1 MKNRLLCQLI
11 ADAADRPVLAGPVEA
26 TAVGNLLV
34 QLLARG
40 GAVDL
45 REVRAVVRDTF
56 EIARYEPRDAAR
68 WRQRMG
74 G

>member
-1 MKNRLLCQLI
+1 MPLI
-11 ADAADRPVLAGPVEA
+11 ADAADRPCSPGR
-26 TAVGNLLV
+26 GGDGGGQLLV